1 MVLTGHSLGRNKLDQ
16 LLAQGRMTREQIEE
30 QYSIA
35 RRIQAEEF
43 CLDASELVV
52 TSTRQEVE
60 DQWGLYDGFDVR
72 LERVLRARQLKGVSC
87 HGRFMPRM
95 AVSGGSMLCRCVDDV
110 GRRKVALWHLHPAAM
125 LLCHHHCLDGG
136 LERVLRVRQV
146 KGVSCHGRFMPRMT
160 VSDAWFLHGSRDRPT
175 LVAVCTDGWM
185 PDQADDADGNVEL
198 E

>member
-95 AVSGGSMLCRCVDDV
+95 AVSGWGEGGEGAWSLDGVEST
-110 GRRKVALWHLHPAAM
+110 LWTMSAGKWLHLVAM
-125 LLCHHHCLDGG
+125 LL
-136 LERVLRVRQV
+136 
-146 KGVSCHGRFMPRMT
+146 
-160 VSDAWFLHGSRDRPT
+160 
-175 LVAVCTDGWM
+175 
-185 PDQADDADGNVEL
+185 
-198 E
+198 